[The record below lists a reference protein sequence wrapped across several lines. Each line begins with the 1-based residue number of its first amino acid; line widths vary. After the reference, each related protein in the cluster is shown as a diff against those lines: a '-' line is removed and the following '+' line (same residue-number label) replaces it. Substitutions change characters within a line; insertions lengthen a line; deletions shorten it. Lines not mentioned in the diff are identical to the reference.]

1 MPALPDVLIVGGG
14 VIGLTAAYYLAL
26 ENVSVVLI
34 DRGDFGQE
42 ASWAGAGILPPAS
55 SRATSDG
62 FERLHQLSLS
72 EFPKLSADLIR
83 QTGIDNGFRVCGGLE
98 FLAGSAG
105 GHAGE
110 WSGAGVRAEPLD
122 EASVRQ
128 REPVLAPDLGPARY
142 LPELAQVRNPW
153 HVRALVESCRLFG
166 VGLRPH
172 CAFQDIKSAGDRVT
186 AVCTSQGDLQA
197 GKILITSG
205 AWTSETVRALAFYVP
220 IHPVRG
226 QIALVNAGQRIFKS
240 VLLWGARYIVP
251 REDGRVLAGS
261 TEEAVGFE
269 KQTTD
274 EAIESLLG
282 FAYRL
287 VPSLANHV
295 VEKRWAG
302 LRPATPDGRPCIGR
316 IPGWS
321 NAYLAAG
328 HFRSG
333 IQLSPGTGMICK
345 DLLLDRRPPLSLESL
360 RPDRFSNRRDLTSF
374 QPGTDSG
381 TIFDVSC
388 EKPIE

>member
-72 EFPKLSADLIR
+72 EFPKLSADLVR
-83 QTGIDNGFRVCGGLE
+83 QTGIDNGFRVSGGLE

-110 WSGAGVRAEPLD
+110 WSGAGVQAEPL
-122 EASVRQ
+122 EESATRE
-128 REPVLAPDLGPARY
+128 REPALAAGLGPVMY

-153 HVRALVESCRLFG
+153 HVRALAESCRLFG
-166 VGLRPH
+166 VGLRPR
-172 CAFQDIKSAGDRVT
+172 CAFQNIKRTGDRVT
-186 AVCTSQGDLQA
+186 AIRTSQGDLQA
-197 GKILITSG
+197 GKILFTSG
-205 AWTSETVRALAFYVP
+205 AWTAEIVRALAFDVP

-226 QIALVNAGQRIFKS
+226 QIALVKAAQQVFKP

-251 REDGRVLAGS
+251 REDGRILAGS

-274 EAIESLLG
+274 DAIASLLA

-287 VPSLANHV
+287 VPSLANYP

-321 NAYLAAG
+321 NAYMAAG

-345 DLLLDRRPPLSLESL
+345 DLLLDRQPPLSLESL
-360 RPDRFSNRRDLTSF
+360 RPDRFSKRTNWPSF

-381 TIFDVSC
+381 TIFDVSS
-388 EKPIE
+388 EKPKE

>member
-42 ASWAGAGILPPAS
+42 ASWAGAGILPPATS
-55 SRATSDG
+55 LATSDG
-62 FERLHQLSLS
+62 FERLHQLSLG
-72 EFPKLSADLIR
+72 EFPKLSADLVR

-98 FLAGSAG
+98 FLAGSAS

-122 EASVRQ
+122 ESAARQ
-128 REPVLAPDLGPARY
+128 RETALAAGLGPAMY

-172 CAFQDIKSAGDRVT
+172 CAFQGIKRTGERVT
-186 AVCTSQGDLQA
+186 AIGTSQGDIQA
-197 GKILITSG
+197 GKFLFTSG
-205 AWTSETVRALAFYVP
+205 AWTAEVVRALAFEVP
-220 IHPVRG
+220 VYPVRG
-226 QIALVNAGQRIFKS
+226 QIALVNATKRILNP

-251 REDGRVLAGS
+251 RDDGRVLAGS
-261 TEEAVGFE
+261 TEEVVGFE
-269 KQTTD
+269 KHSTD
-274 EAIESLLG
+274 EAIASLLE

-287 VPSLANHV
+287 VPALANHP

-302 LRPATPDGRPCIGR
+302 LRPATSDGRPCVGR

-321 NAYLAAG
+321 NAYMAAG

-345 DLLLDRRPPLSLESL
+345 DLLLDRQPPLSLESL
-360 RPDRFSNRRDLTSF
+360 RPDRFSKRTDLPSF

-381 TIFDVSC
+381 TIFDVSS
-388 EKPIE
+388 ERPKE